1 MWALSISCSPRVH
14 ESRTFFLPSVGDQLG
29 DQMDECVY
37 GTSGSGVFNLADVFE
52 LVIDGFNQGPLPDK
66 DLGLAQLRLLH
77 K

>member
-1 MWALSISCSPRVH
+1 MWALSIYCSPRFH

>member
-1 MWALSISCSPRVH
+1 
-14 ESRTFFLPSVGDQLG
+14 
-29 DQMDECVY
+29 MDECVY

-66 DLGLAQLRLLH
+66 DLGLAQLRRLH